1 MAGRLGATPPSG
13 RTLRAAAAVVAAG
26 AMVAG
31 IVVGAAAP
39 AVASTPNASQIEAA
53 AAAPAPPSVAV
64 VKSQI
69 ATMTKVHNQLN
80 TLKFDLA
87 VFQIT
92 TAPLAT
98 RIDKWTQKPC
108 ATYELAMLA
117 KHRQQVE
124 SFDKQAVAELQL
136 MQTVLKNVSSKKS
149 VLVKKAAV
157 DWVQVKKL
165 APGFD
170 VVHET
175 KGWFWTSNARQ
186 LEYIYQVQGLGSV
199 VGQVNAIAAVNKG
212 IGQSVDQFVKAANK
226 N

>member
-13 RTLRAAAAVVAAG
+13 RALRVAAAVGAAG
-26 AMVAG
+26 AVVCG
-31 IVVGAAAP
+31 IGLGAAPPAGAHAWTAP
-39 AVASTPNASQIEAA
+39 QIQAA
-53 AAAPAPPSVAV
+53 TKVPAPPSVAV

-124 SFDKQAVAELQL
+124 AFDKQAVAELQL
-136 MQTVLKNVSSKKS
+136 MQSVLKNVTSKKP
-149 VLVKKAAV
+149 VLVSKAAV

-170 VVHET
+170 VVYET
-175 KGWFWTSNARQ
+175 KGWFWSSNARTI
-186 LEYIYQVQGLGSV
+186 EYIYQVQGLGSV
-199 VGQVNAIAAVNKG
+199 TGQVNAIAAVNKG